1 MKQTVFVVEDDAD
14 IARLIKHYL
23 EQAGFL
29 VRTFPRADKV
39 SASAEQNP
47 PSLFLLDI
55 MLPGGDGIDLGR
67 RIRQVP
73 SLRMTPV
80 IFVTAKS
87 SESDRLTGFD
97 VGADDY
103 ISKPFN
109 PKELVARVKAVLR
122 RFERPL
128 VPSVLKFDEVEVN
141 TGAMTLFVAG
151 KQVPTTATE
160 FRLLEFLVRNAGKV
174 HRRDQ
179 ILDAVWRDT
188 DFVTQRSVDVYVR
201 KLREKIERDPENPR
215 RLLTVRG
222 AGYRFE
228 ADR

>member
-1 MKQTVFVVEDDAD
+1 
-14 IARLIKHYL
+14 
-23 EQAGFL
+23 
-29 VRTFPRADKV
+29 
-39 SASAEQNP
+39 
-47 PSLFLLDI
+47 
-55 MLPGGDGIDLGR
+55 MLPGGDGIELGR

-73 SLRMTPV
+73 ALRMTPV

-87 SESDRLTGFD
+87 SETDRLTGFD

-128 VPSVLKFDEVEVN
+128 VPTVLKFDEVEVN

>member
-14 IARLIKHYL
+14 ISRLIKHYL

-39 SASAEQNP
+39 TASAEQNP

-97 VGADDY
+97 IGADDY

-141 TGAMTLFVAG
+141 TGAMTLFA
-151 KQVPTTATE
+151 K
-160 FRLLEFLVRNAGKV
+160 
-174 HRRDQ
+174 
-179 ILDAVWRDT
+179 
-188 DFVTQRSVDVYVR
+188 SVMAPVF
-201 KLREKIERDPENPR
+201 
-215 RLLTVRG
+215 T
-222 AGYRFE
+222 
-228 ADR
+228 